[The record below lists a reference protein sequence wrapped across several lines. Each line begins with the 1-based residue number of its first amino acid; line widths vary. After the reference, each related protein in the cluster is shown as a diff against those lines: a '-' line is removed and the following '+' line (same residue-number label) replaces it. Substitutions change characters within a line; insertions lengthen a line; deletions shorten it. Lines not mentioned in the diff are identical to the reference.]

1 MTDKWPLDNKAQH
14 CMRMESRPKNFGLEA
29 TLASKDLTSLV
40 TLQCVCS
47 VVESYLRYIV
57 LLAGIRAVDFY
68 GNFYMS
74 NTTDVE
80 LAAIA
85 SDTALAVEIKH
96 DDKLSEAEGA
106 YVQAAVLYTSVGGRR
121 RLRVLNSAFNCC
133 SQVADLFRSCE
144 LDTYV
149 NFIAKRGDI
158 STPQSST
165 DRLLMMLFLVC
176 F

>member
-1 MTDKWPLDNKAQH
+1 
-14 CMRMESRPKNFGLEA
+14 
-29 TLASKDLTSLV
+29 
-40 TLQCVCS
+40 
-47 VVESYLRYIV
+47 
-57 LLAGIRAVDFY
+57 
-68 GNFYMS
+68 MS

-96 DDKLSEAEGA
+96 DDRLSEAEGA

-121 RLRVLNSAFNCC
+121 RLRILNCAFNCC

-149 NFIAKRGDI
+149 NFIAKQGF
-158 STPQSST
+158 TC
-165 DRLLMMLFLVC
+165 LLHCYWRWLTVM
-176 F
+176 